1 MAQSTL
7 GPDMFDGI
15 LSGMI
20 ESNIDFDGMLQVM
33 SAAPE
38 ASLLSSV
45 ADAMQVNNTLD
56 YLSNLYDTKVPDL
69 SAPSRELYNARTKPT
84 IKQAAST
91 VLPANGVVT
100 SRYGYRDAFK
110 RMHKGID
117 VSLQIGDTVRAALD
131 GRVERVDWD
140 PQGYGL
146 FVVIRHKDGLQTLY
160 GHLSRA
166 LTAVGSPV
174 LAGAPVALGGNT
186 GNSTGPHLHFET
198 RRYGEAFDPS
208 LMFDFNRPAGM
219 TRMRSL
225 SDLDKMGITDNES
238 YLNPVYEDN
247 IYENK
252 PIINGTQTRQVSR
265 EEAALVYRA
274 AINQENGD
282 NRTTYVVKHGDTIQS
297 ISRKTGVHVLTLC
310 RLNMFNSNEKL
321 KPGRMLRLK

>member
-1 MAQSTL
+1 
-7 GPDMFDGI
+7 MFDGI

-69 SAPSRELYNARTKPT
+69 SAPSRELYNARNKSI

-208 LMFDFNRPAGM
+208 LMFDFSRPAGM

-225 SDLDKMGITDNES
+225 SDLDKQNPRYQQTYIDDTSEYES
-238 YLNPVYEDN
+238 DEYNFKLNSGNLTASNNYRSDAMIVYKAAYQERKN
-247 IYENK
+247 NK
-252 PIINGTQTRQVSR
+252 DTYIIRQ
-265 EEAALVYRA
+265 
-274 AINQENGD
+274 GD
-282 NRTTYVVKHGDTIQS
+282 SLES
-297 ISRKTGVHVLTLC
+297 ISRKTGTPILTLC
-310 RLNMFNSNEKL
+310 RLNMLSSDSKL
-321 KPGRMLRLK
+321 KPGRMLRLR